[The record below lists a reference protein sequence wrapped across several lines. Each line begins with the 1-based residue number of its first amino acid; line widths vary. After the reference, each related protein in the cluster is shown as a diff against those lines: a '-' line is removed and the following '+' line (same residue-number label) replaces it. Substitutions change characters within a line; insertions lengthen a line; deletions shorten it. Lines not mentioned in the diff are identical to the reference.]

1 MSQFPSSAM
10 PVFQIPGAIIH
21 KLVVKE
27 DELIISYKNFDL
39 VNCSQV
45 LRFDSQG
52 RVLSLGEFLTE
63 KSDDFEFYLNSS
75 YESTLAVKYANV
87 IAYTKQTFFPVST
100 IDKREPEADLKSIWY
115 DSSSR
120 KLCFVLVTG
129 TYDVSAPEGL
139 HGIVAVYD
147 EETKKIRIFEGGDYL
162 FSSAVILGNRI
173 YYSTEET
180 IYMEELEL
188 ME

>member
-1 MSQFPSSAM
+1 MRKLPLVILLFVMSQFPSSAM

-27 DELIISYKNFDL
+27 DELVISYKNFDG

-45 LRFDSQG
+45 LRFDSQR

-63 KSDDFEFYLNSS
+63 KSDDFKFYLNHS
-75 YESTLAVKYANV
+75 YERTLVVKYANV
-87 IAYTKQTFFPVST
+87 IAYTKQTFLPVSM
-100 IDKREPEADLKSIWY
+100 IDKRDPDIDLRSISY

-129 TYDVSAPEGL
+129 RYDVSTPEGL

-147 EETKKIRIFEGGDYL
+147 EETKKIRRF
-162 FSSAVILGNRI
+162 
-173 YYSTEET
+173 TEQCVTLKSHIKTTEV
-180 IYMEELEL
+180 E
-188 ME
+188 